1 MDIEAIHLAGDNRIA
16 QALQRGAQ
24 QGLTALAVID
34 EARLGPSPDAI
45 LDKAG
50 VEGGDLARDGCVTD
64 LVARRD
70 TGVERDTKV
79 LHAYPSG
86 TADEERARPSWRTE
100 SRACSRRSRRHGSR
114 CS

>member
-1 MDIEAIHLAGDNRIA
+1 M
-16 QALQRGAQ
+16 
-24 QGLTALAVID
+24 AVID
-34 EARLGPSPDAI
+34 EAMLGPSSDAI

-79 LHAYPSG
+79 LHGYPSG
-86 TADEERARPSWRTE
+86 TADEERARPSWRKGFLCSKVRKATR
-100 SRACSRRSRRHGSR
+100 SCQGRAETRRLRWFVPLHFLVRFQGGF
-114 CS
+114 